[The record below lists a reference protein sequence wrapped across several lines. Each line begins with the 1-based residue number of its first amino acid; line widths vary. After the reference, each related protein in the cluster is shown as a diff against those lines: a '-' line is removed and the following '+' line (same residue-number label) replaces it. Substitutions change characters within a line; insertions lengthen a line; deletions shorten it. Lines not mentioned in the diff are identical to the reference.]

1 MSSPVGTRW
10 VLLDAMGV
18 VFPVGDDVGELLL
31 PFVRR
36 RVDVT
41 SDVVEANYLKATL
54 GQITSREFWA
64 AVGLA
69 SDYPAVETEYLE
81 SSFRLSHGL
90 LEALRALSDSAVKVG
105 LVSNDVSEWSRHLRR
120 VHDLERWLECT
131 VVSGDVG
138 YRKPSPR
145 IYEHFLRSTSA
156 RGSDC
161 VAVDD
166 RPANLRAAA
175 SLGIAGI
182 LFGSEHVHEWR
193 GPRVDSFLAIPE
205 AVDAALHSRES

>member
-1 MSSPVGTRW
+1 MSSRVRTRW

-31 PFVRR
+31 PFIRR
-36 RVDVT
+36 RVDVA

-54 GQITSREFWA
+54 GRTTSREFWV

-69 SDYPAVETEYLE
+69 SAYPAVETEYLE
-81 SSFRLSHGL
+81 SSFQLNHGVA
-90 LEALRALSDSAVKVG
+90 EALQALSDSAVKVG
-105 LVSNDVSEWSRHLRR
+105 LVSNDVSEWSRHLGR
-120 VHDLERWLECT
+120 VHGLERWLECT

-145 IYEHFLRSTSA
+145 IFEHFLQSTSA
-156 RGSDC
+156 RARDC

-182 LFGSEHVHEWR
+182 LFGPERMHEWP
-193 GPRVDSFLAIPE
+193 GLSVDSFLAIPE
-205 AVDAALHSRES
+205 AVQAALQGGAS